1 MEPGTVLVLGG
12 VGVLPGPEN
21 GLSGAGQCTSS
32 EPM

>member
-1 MEPGTVLVLGG
+1 MGPGTVLVLGG

-21 GLSGAGQCTSS
+21 GLSGTGQSTSA